1 MWFRVVA
8 GLSLLLLA
16 SVARAEGKVDLA
28 LVLAVDVSAS
38 IDKSR
43 FELQRDG
50 LSAAF
55 YSEAVVNAVA
65 SGENKAIVVT
75 LVEWSGASNQKQVLP
90 WTLINDMDSARAF
103 GSAVAEAPRAFSD
116 FTSISG
122 AIDFSVPLFT
132 LSGYEATRRV
142 IDVSG
147 DGSNNSGRPILDSR
161 DEALA
166 KGIVINGLAILA
178 SEPLL
183 ERYYRENV
191 IGGEGCFVIVAKDF
205 DAFATA
211 ILNKLVKE
219 IAALPEL
226 RPVSLASLP

>member
-8 GLSLLLLA
+8 CLSLLLLT
-16 SVARAEGKVDLA
+16 SLARAEGRVDLA

-75 LVEWSGASNQKQVLP
+75 LVEWSGASNQKQILP
-90 WTLINDMDSARAF
+90 WTLINDVDSARAF

-122 AIDFSVPLFT
+122 AIDFSVPLFA

-166 KGIVINGLAILA
+166 
-178 SEPLL
+178 
-183 ERYYRENV
+183 
-191 IGGEGCFVIVAKDF
+191 
-205 DAFATA
+205 
-211 ILNKLVKE
+211 
-219 IAALPEL
+219 
-226 RPVSLASLP
+226 